1 MLTSPNRRA
10 RARARS
16 LAARALSL
24 GALALFSFAAI
35 KDTADERTARKVAN
49 AVSSPPM
56 RLKGAASLA
65 PRSDE
70 PAWFCHGGLCPPF
83 KVLASEKSY
92 EVRAYEASTWVM
104 TSVNASTA
112 EVAAARGIVPLLQYT
127 AGANE
132 RHAPLLSGPPS
143 VLTFHANADYTR
155 TDGTFDVALYLPD
168 QPDGLPLPAPSPDV
182 DVTIAHRPPRTVY
195 VYQFGGWAR
204 GSVAMS
210 NAARLALALTQDG
223 RPFEAGGSFGLA
235 LYDGPRRFV
244 ARHNE
249 VWLQATPAG
258 APNAAASVTGGVEL
272 AA

>member
-1 MLTSPNRRA
+1 MLSPNRRA

-24 GALALFSFAAI
+24 GALGLFAFAAI
-35 KDTADERTARKVAN
+35 KDTADERSARTVAN
-49 AVSSPPM
+49 AASTPPM
-56 RLKGAASLA
+56 RLKGGASLA
-65 PRSDE
+65 PRSGE
-70 PAWFCHGGLCPPF
+70 PAWFCHGGPCPAFTVVATTP
-83 KVLASEKSY
+83 LY
-92 EVRAYEASTWVM
+92 EERAYEASTWVT

-155 TDGTFDVALYLPD
+155 TDGTFDVSLYLPD

-182 DVTIAHRPPRTVY
+182 DVTITHTPSRTIY

-223 RPFEAGGSFGLA
+223 RPFEGGGAFGLA

-249 VWLQATPAG
+249 CWLFGTPD
-258 APNAAASVTGGVEL
+258 NSTASVTGGVEL